1 MSKQEEQGCRLH
13 TMKSPA
19 LKSLKSKPSTSPH
32 RREQIKAVKDEKQGM
47 ETIYRF
53 SAKPKKYDNVLSKL
67 KMKIYVFFNHR
78 HFFGSTQQVRSL
90 PPAPYQLPPIWQAR
104 MQLGR
109 TRQQRRMRDGGL
121 PSFDEKALSALTEK
135 IEKGLEQSKVPQ
147 QSRDTS
153 SGKHKQGKESK
164 GRPDSNSKT
173 KPTKSELNRGTKI
186 DAQGNVKGSGQ
197 EKAGNASRASKK
209 TDGGA
214 KDGGAMLLQEILAL
228 GGTEEDLD
236 LIAGAAS
243 DDENLDGNN
252 APAADKSF
260 QKDLAK
266 FVAGLGIEGA
276 IGGDVSEPEED
287 HGEDQEDRRMIRPER
302 TGKKLQTWTLP
313 PNLRCQPRPKKQP
326 RSKHQLR

>member
-1 MSKQEEQGCRLH
+1 MGKRKNAARKDSKAA
-13 TMKSPA
+13 TNA
-19 LKSLKSKPSTSPH
+19 
-32 RREQIKAVKDEKQGM
+32 
-47 ETIYRF
+47 
-53 SAKPKKYDNVLSKL
+53 
-67 KMKIYVFFNHR
+67 
-78 HFFGSTQQVRSL
+78 
-90 PPAPYQLPPIWQAR
+90 
-104 MQLGR
+104 
-109 TRQQRRMRDGGL
+109 DGGL

-135 IEKGLEQSKVPQ
+135 IEKGLEQSKAPQ

-164 GRPDSNSKT
+164 GRPDSNSRT
-173 KPTKSELNRGTKI
+173 KPTKSELNRGTKR

-197 EKAGNASRASKK
+197 EKAGNANRASKK

-228 GGTEEDLD
+228 GGTEDDLD

-287 HGEDQEDRRMIRPER
+287 PEEDQEDQEDQEDDQAEEDWEEASDLDSTAESEMSAAPKEA
-302 TGKKLQTWTLP
+302 T
-313 PNLRCQPRPKKQP
+313 KKQTSAP
-326 RSKHQLR
+326 PDVKKSDVASQGPNRLVSILLQDPPV